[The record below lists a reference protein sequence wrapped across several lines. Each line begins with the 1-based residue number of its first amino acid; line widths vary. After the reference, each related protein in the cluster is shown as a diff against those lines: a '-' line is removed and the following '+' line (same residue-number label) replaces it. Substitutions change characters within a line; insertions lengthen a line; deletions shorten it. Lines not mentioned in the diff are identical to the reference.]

1 MKTEMIKQCTPREC
15 GTSRRRDW
23 RIAAGLALGIPLAF
37 ALALGGCSSSET
49 ASNMTSF
56 SANATKSET
65 PGLFTIP
72 QEQMAHVQVVE
83 VKPQTLSRTLRLT
96 GAVAYNAFHTTPVIS
111 EVGGPVSRVLVVPGE
126 HVHAGQALLTISSP
140 DYSQMRA
147 VYLKARDAFH
157 VADENYTRAQ
167 DLYAHNAIAQRDL
180 LQAESDRNQA
190 QADLDSAEQG
200 LKILGI
206 TNPADLEKMKSTA
219 EVPLLAPI
227 AGEVVERDV
236 APGQLLTPGTTQ
248 AFVISDMSTVWI
260 LANVYE
266 SDLAFVKVGDTVTVT
281 TDSYPDIFH
290 GKIAFD
296 ATAVDPTTRTL
307 QARIVVDNVGEKL
320 KNNMYCTAT
329 VAAGSIEKAIAVPDA
344 AILRDDENQPF
355 VYVESGTNQF
365 GRRPVEIGQSQNGET
380 QVTSGLAAGDR
391 VVGDGSL
398 FLEFA
403 NSFQH

>member
-1 MKTEMIKQCTPREC
+1 MKTARKTI
-15 GTSRRRDW
+15 GTRGLG
-23 RIAAGLALGIPLAF
+23 IAAAMALAF
-37 ALALGGCSSSET
+37 AVSLGLGGCGGGEN
-49 ASNMTSF
+49 AGNMTSF

-65 PGLFTIP
+65 PELFTIP
-72 QEQMAHVQVVE
+72 ADQMSHVQVVT
-83 VKPQTLSRTLRLT
+83 VAPQKLTRTLRLT
-96 GAVAYNAFHTTPVIS
+96 GAVAYNAFHTTPVITQ
-111 EVGGPVSRVLVVPGE
+111 VGGPVSRILVVPGE
-126 HVHAGQALLTISSP
+126 HVRMGQPLLTISSP

-147 VYLKARDAFH
+147 AYLKARDAFR

-190 QADLDSAEQG
+190 QDDLDAAEQG

-206 TNPADLEKMKSTA
+206 TNPAQLEKLPSTP

-227 AGEVVERDV
+227 GGEVVERDV

-266 SDLAFVKVGDTVTVT
+266 GDLASVKVGDAVSVT
-281 TDSYPDIFH
+281 TDSYPDTFR
-290 GKIAFD
+290 GRIAFNS
-296 ATAVDPTTRTL
+296 TAVDPTTRTL
-307 QARIVVDNVGEKL
+307 QARIVVDNTGEKL
-320 KNNMYCTAT
+320 KNNMYCVAT
-329 VAAGSIEKAIAVPDA
+329 VTAGWIDNAIAVPDA
-344 AILRDDENQPF
+344 AVLRDDENHPF

-365 GRRPVEIGQSQNGET
+365 GRRAVEIGPSQSGET
-380 QVTSGLAAGDR
+380 QITSGLAAGDR

-398 FLEFA
+398 FLQFA
-403 NSFQH
+403 NSLQH